1 MGHKFFIRD
10 TLVTE
15 EEFLTAIFSIFK
27 YQNKFVASYVT
38 NPDGSKNFHIIN
50 KERDFSEKCNP
61 QFMPELI
68 ASVSRGA
75 FLKAK
80 YKRPDFINF
89 RSCEPC
95 SQDSY
100 LALLKQVLERNDAT
114 IGFGFSLRSGFYT
127 YARTTYDPMFH
138 IQGSKHGNITS
149 VEFLEFLVMFGIHP
163 DNDQLQQIKQACST
177 SNLLKH
183 ENHLKQEGSSLSKK
197 DLSGIPKAT
206 AGDERTSEYTKILEA
221 DQKDWYLTSWVRE
234 CEPAKEVLF
243 SREKHWY
250 QNGKIHREDGPAVE
264 FTNIKSNQQVNQVNL
279 SEVKEEVMSRQKKI
293 ANEIIKRSIVSE
305 VVHAGQSA
313 VLELLTFFGVRK
325 TSKLYKFFASD
336 FSNGILKTAVGL
348 FLMYCPFTQD
358 EKYQAFAEELLAQ
371 AGVSTIKEA
380 IHAILSLLAPQAQKF
395 VELITNLKS
404 ADPVRIAESEAKPV
418 RVSEAAHEPEELE
431 VTVEHAAM
439 A

>member
-15 EEFLTAIFSIFK
+15 DEFLTAIFSIFK
-27 YQNKFVASYVT
+27 YQNKFVAYYVT
-38 NPDGSKNFHIIN
+38 NHEGSKDFHIVK

-61 QFMPELI
+61 QFMPALI
-68 ASVSRGA
+68 ASVSRSA

-80 YKRPDFINF
+80 YKLPDFIN
-89 RSCEPC
+89 CEPC

-127 YARTTYDPMFH
+127 YARATYDPIFDV
-138 IQGSKHGNITS
+138 QGYSKSGNITS
-149 VEFLEFLVMFGIHP
+149 VEFLDLLVQFGTHP
-163 DNDQLQQIKQACST
+163 DNDQLLQIKQACST

-183 ENHLKQEGSSLSKK
+183 ENHLKREERSLSLSKK
-197 DLSGIPKAT
+197 DLSGISNAT
-206 AGDERTSEYTKILEA
+206 GDDERTNEFTKILEA
-221 DQKDWYLTSWVRE
+221 DPKDWYLTKDPRE

-264 FTNIKSNQQVNQVNL
+264 FTNIKSNQQVNQVNH

>member
-15 EEFLTAIFSIFK
+15 DEFLTAIFSIFK

-38 NPDGSKNFHIIN
+38 NHDGSKNFHIVN

-61 QFMPELI
+61 QFMPALI
-68 ASVSRGA
+68 ASVSRSA

-80 YKRPDFINF
+80 YKLPDFIN
-89 RSCEPC
+89 CEPC

-127 YARTTYDPMFH
+127 YARATYDPIFDV
-138 IQGSKHGNITS
+138 QGYSKSGNITS
-149 VEFLEFLVMFGIHP
+149 VEFLDLLVQFGTHP
-163 DNDQLQQIKQACST
+163 DNDQLLQIKQACST

-183 ENHLKQEGSSLSKK
+183 ENHLKREERSLSLSKK
-197 DLSGIPKAT
+197 DLSGIPNAT
-206 AGDERTSEYTKILEA
+206 GDDERT
-221 DQKDWYLTSWVRE
+221 KDPRE

-264 FTNIKSNQQVNQVNL
+264 FTNIKSNQQVNQVNM
-279 SEVKEEVMSRQKKI
+279 SVKEEVMSRQKKI